1 MFSSTYNQ
9 RETVCVSSYRLV
21 SWFIP
26 FDFVDWSQEERKMTA
41 FSLSVIGLCRHKP
54 AVIELFPSSPP
65 PHIFGCTP
73 FQLGSRAAG
82 GGRVLG
88 KRKTPVVGDL
98 SIDSVVVFVVVV
110 VCEVVVLDTTPP
122 LKLGI
127 LQTDGGQ
134 ETYIV
139 CHRSSA
145 MNSTSLDC
153 SSLATV
159 RSLGGGAELE
169 YDLWEGQFTFS
180 QPGHQLQHDNSSLV
194 HFFKS
199 EYHTL
204 INKV

>member
-1 MFSSTYNQ
+1 MYTQ
-9 RETVCVSSYRLV
+9 
-21 SWFIP
+21 
-26 FDFVDWSQEERKMTA
+26 
-41 FSLSVIGLCRHKP
+41 P
-54 AVIELFPSSPP
+54 AVIELFPFLRP
-65 PHIFGCTP
+65 PHIFWCTP

-82 GGRVLG
+82 GWWSSPWE
-88 KRKTPVVGDL
+88 KKTPVVGDL

-110 VCEVVVLDTTPP
+110 GEVVVLDTTPP

-204 INKV
+204 INKVC

>member
-110 VCEVVVLDTTPP
+110 VVGEVVVLDTTPP
-122 LKLGI
+122 LETGDS
-127 LQTDGGQ
+127 TDGRRARD
-134 ETYIV
+134 V
-139 CHRSSA
+139 HC
-145 MNSTSLDC
+145 
-153 SSLATV
+153 V
-159 RSLGGGAELE
+159 
-169 YDLWEGQFTFS
+169 
-180 QPGHQLQHDNSSLV
+180 PSLV
-194 HFFKS
+194 GDEQHEPGLQQPCHCPLTRRRSRAGIRPVGGPVHF
-199 EYHTL
+199 
-204 INKV
+204 